1 MFEVSAALQSGRPLG
16 ALLGAA
22 RAAQGIPLEKA
33 ARDTRIRVQ
42 RLKEIESDDFSHF
55 THPSYA
61 RLYLADYAKY
71 LGIPFSEIRSQL
83 PEAGQCGTEGY
94 QYLQDIPEGVAAQVA
109 RRLRPRRRLMPVF
122 AAAALLAVLAL
133 GAIQL
138 WVTLRNINRLGNAQV
153 ARTEKVEP
161 VKTGLDPAEAAAD
174 KEALETLPPQASS
187 NQNSTEAVLFVGGAV
202 DQRTDR
208 VQ

>member
-1 MFEVSAALQSGRPLG
+1 MFEVSAAVQSDRPLG
-16 ALLGAA
+16 AMLGAA
-22 RAAQGIPLEKA
+22 RAAQSIPLEKA

-42 RLKEIESDDFSHF
+42 RLKEIESDDFSRF

-71 LGIPFSEIRSQL
+71 LGVPFSEIRSQL

-187 NQNSTEAVLFVGGAV
+187 NQNSNEAVLFVGGAV